1 MAKNPIALSR
11 IEAAAPDQPS
21 LAAARKLLVLS
32 KWPSLERD
40 GEQRFLW
47 GACQGS
53 GASAYRVAVEIE
65 DLGAKCSCP
74 SRKFPCKHALALM
87 WWFAERPDRFQEA
100 AVPDW
105 VTEWHGRRRRSGATA
120 DKDAASSGP
129 PKSARAAVAEAAA
142 AESPR
147 DAEASARQKE
157 RNRAAREAS
166 IAQGLDELDVWI
178 GDQIDRG
185 LGSFGARA
193 AEQCRL
199 LARRLVDA
207 KAGGL
212 ANQVD
217 QLPTL
222 YFQTPEARRHDVLLE
237 QIGGLHLLAQAYRRQ
252 ALLDPGLVHD
262 VRAGVGWTLTRDDVL
277 GGAATLRRRARWI
290 VLATRREAQPDGL
303 VRYETFLA
311 ADDAHGATDN
321 ADGAHRT
328 AAAAGAHA
336 PRSARE
342 PPQLAM
348 LLDFVPAA
356 VAASAGPGLAA
367 GTALDAELAF
377 YPSATPL
384 RAIVAA
390 QHSSAPAAHAPHPAE
405 DLRAALDRYDA
416 RLAVNPWIASWPIAF
431 NDARVE
437 LSQDG
442 TCWAVNRD
450 GTCGVPL
457 AGEEAHVLLDLAN
470 LELYGKFDGRELTP
484 LAANSALGPFWSSYA

>member
-1 MAKNPIALSR
+1 MIRRVAKNAVALSR

-21 LAAARKLLVLS
+21 LAAARKLLVES

-40 GEQRFLW
+40 AEQRFLW

-53 GASAYRVAVEIE
+53 GASAYRVVVEIE

-74 SRKFPCKHALALM
+74 SRKFPCKHSLALM
-87 WWFAERPDRFQEA
+87 WWFAERPEHFQEA
-100 AVPDW
+100 AVPEW
-105 VTEWHGRRRRSGATA
+105 VTEWHGRRRRGGGGTA
-120 DKDAASSGP
+120 EKESSGP
-129 PKSARAAVAEAAA
+129 PKSARAAAAEAAA
-142 AESPR
+142 AETPR
-147 DAEASARQKE
+147 DAEASARQRE
-157 RNRAAREAS
+157 RNRAGREAS
-166 IAQGLDELDVWI
+166 IAQGLDELDTWI

-193 AEQCRL
+193 VEQCRL

-217 QLPTL
+217 RLPTL
-222 YFQTPEARRHDVLLE
+222 YFQTPEALRHDVLLE
-237 QIGGLHLLAQAYRRQ
+237 QIGSLHLLAEAYRRQ
-252 ALLDPGLVHD
+252 ALLDASLVHD
-262 VRAGVGWTLTRDDVL
+262 VRAGVGWTLTRDEVL
-277 GGAATLRRRARWI
+277 GGSDTLRRRARWT

-311 ADDAHGATDN
+311 ADDASNEGMA
-321 ADGAHRT
+321 
-328 AAAAGAHA
+328 
-336 PRSARE
+336 
-342 PPQLAM
+342 L

-367 GTALDAELAF
+367 GTELDAELAF

-390 QHSSAPAAHAPHPAE
+390 QHSAEPAAQAPHPTH

-416 RLAVNPWIASWPIAF
+416 LLAVNPWLASWPIAF
-431 NDARVE
+431 HGARVE
-437 LSQDG
+437 LAQDG
-442 TCWAVNRD
+442 RCWAVNRD
-450 GTCGVPL
+450 GTCGVAL
-457 AGEEAHVLLDLAN
+457 VGDEAQLLLDLADVD
-470 LELYGKFDGRELTP
+470 LYGKFDGRELTP
-484 LAANSALGPFWSSYA
+484 LAANCALGPFWSSYT